1 MHRYY
6 IVEMVK
12 IILIM
17 GFEKL
22 LKSSFE
28 PKWTILWVK
37 ADDPIFRRSVTTICN
52 FRQKFRE
59 KSCSLGRSNIVR
71 FFEFETT
78 SKRPMFRR
86 RLYYIR
92 VALKRAD
99 FWFRSWN
106 IFVDYLS
113 PEPVVY
119 GPYRSF
125 PCLFNA

>member
-1 MHRYY
+1 
-6 IVEMVK
+6 
-12 IILIM
+12 M

-37 ADDPIFRRSVTTICN
+37 ADDPNFRRSVTTICN

-59 KSCSLGRSNIVR
+59 KSCPLGR

-99 FWFRSWN
+99 FWFRSRN
-106 IFVDYLS
+106 IFVDYL
-113 PEPVVY
+113 
-119 GPYRSF
+119 
-125 PCLFNA
+125 